1 MDISVL
7 QELDKMDLSTA
18 RAAAL
23 ELLDPKKTKKLV
35 MQRLTLDLEKAPT
48 PAEVSRIM
56 WQCYLSGN
64 GMATIGSAWKKKY
77 Y

>member
-7 QELDKMDLSTA
+7 QQLDKMDLSAA
-18 RAAAL
+18 RVAAL

-35 MQRLTLDLEKAPT
+35 MDRLTLDLEKAPT
-48 PAEVSRIM
+48 SIEVSRIM

-64 GMATIGSAWKKKY
+64 GMPTIGSAWKKKY